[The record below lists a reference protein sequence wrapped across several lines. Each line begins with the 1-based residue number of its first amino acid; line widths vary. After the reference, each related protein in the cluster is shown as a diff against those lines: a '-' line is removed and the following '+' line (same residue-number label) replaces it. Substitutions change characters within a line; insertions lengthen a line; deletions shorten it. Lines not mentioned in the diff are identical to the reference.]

1 MKAMNGGYTM
11 IDCAGIELTTGDKQ
25 TITGIYNQVKTA
37 YKADKQVIACNL
49 TFAAGKVTPV
59 SVMINPEPG
68 SDTGYIAT
76 ASTLQ
81 LWIGA
86 DDGVTVV
93 NMAPTANRSAAKAS
107 K

>member
-1 MKAMNGGYTM
+1 MINLNGGYTM
-11 IDCAGIELTTGDKQ
+11 IDCSGIELTTATKQ
-25 TITGIYNQVKTA
+25 TVTGIYAQVVKAFKAGKLVLA
-37 YKADKQVIACNL
+37 YNL
-49 TFAAGKVTPV
+49 TFANGKVTPV

-68 SDTGYIAT
+68 STTGYIAT

-81 LWIGA
+81 LWIDE

-93 NMAPTANRSAAKAS
+93 NMTPTNRTAAKSA

>member
-1 MKAMNGGYTM
+1 MAALIGGYTQ
-11 IDCAGIELTTGDKQ
+11 IDCSGIELYKSEKQ
-25 TITGIYNQVKTA
+25 TISGIYNKIKKA
-37 YKADKQVIACNL
+37 YKANKQVLACNL
-49 TFAAGKVTPV
+49 TFASGKVTPV

-93 NMAPTANRSAAKAS
+93 NMAPANRSAAKSA